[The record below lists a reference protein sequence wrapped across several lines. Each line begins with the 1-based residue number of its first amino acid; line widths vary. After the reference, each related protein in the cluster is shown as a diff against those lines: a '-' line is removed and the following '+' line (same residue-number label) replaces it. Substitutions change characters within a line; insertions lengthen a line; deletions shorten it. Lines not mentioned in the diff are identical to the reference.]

1 MGAGLSRPLTPG
13 TLGGV
18 IEPDWIPHRR
28 STDREL
34 VGWVRPAGEEWVAVS
49 LFGSE
54 ITGEVDWTEAEE
66 ALENTSLAWMAEV
79 WMLERADKPAL
90 RVRIVEFSPDRI
102 VDGAVEPGRIV
113 VKTDDFG
120 AIDAPTEQ
128 ITLAWPP
135 RGALRPPR
143 PGEAASPWG
152 DPRLRRPLFR

>member
-54 ITGEVDWTEAEE
+54 ITGEVDWTEAE
-66 ALENTSLAWMAEV
+66 
-79 WMLERADKPAL
+79 
-90 RVRIVEFSPDRI
+90 
-102 VDGAVEPGRIV
+102 
-113 VKTDDFG
+113 
-120 AIDAPTEQ
+120 
-128 ITLAWPP
+128 
-135 RGALRPPR
+135 
-143 PGEAASPWG
+143 
-152 DPRLRRPLFR
+152 